1 MKKQK
6 IAVLLF
12 ALVLMI
18 IGACLMIDGNI
29 LGPRTVPA
37 AIVTTLTGLTLIT
50 SIRKPERRY
59 IRGQ

>member
-29 LGPRTVPA
+29 LGERTVPA
-37 AIVTTLTGLTLIT
+37 AIVTTLTGITILT
-50 SIRKPERRY
+50 SARKPERRY
-59 IRGQ
+59 IGGQ